1 MKIGGTP
8 VLVCFAVFSAPFVYA
23 SPLYSLPER
32 VDTNP
37 ANETVTTSS
46 NSSLPDAPDAA
57 AIAAASSSIRNG
69 KLTHLRLETRPF
81 SAIAVGVT
89 TGLGGIGFDVA
100 TPLATKINLRLSGSF
115 LNYNPAVT
123 ADNVAVNAA
132 ITLRSVGAG
141 VELFPYRSSFH
152 ITPGLTLY
160 NGNHAAAVTN
170 IAPGSDFT
178 VNDTDYLSD
187 AADPVHGYFDVN
199 LGRKLAPSLT
209 VGFGNMLRTDSH
221 WSVPVDV
228 GFQYVGQPK
237 LTLKMTGST
246 CDPGG
251 ANCDTIANDPEA
263 IADLAAEQAKINKE
277 ISPLRFYPII
287 KVGLSYRFGR
297 NHKREY
303 WY

>member
-1 MKIGGTP
+1 
-8 VLVCFAVFSAPFVYA
+8 
-23 SPLYSLPER
+23 
-32 VDTNP
+32 
-37 ANETVTTSS
+37 
-46 NSSLPDAPDAA
+46 
-57 AIAAASSSIRNG
+57 
-69 KLTHLRLETRPF
+69 LTHLRLETRPF
-81 SAIAVGVT
+81 SAIAIGVT
-89 TGLGGIGFDVA
+89 TGIDGIGFDVA

-152 ITPGLTLY
+152 ITPGFTFY
-160 NGNHAAAVTN
+160 NGNHAVAVTN
-170 IAPGSDFT
+170 IAPGTNFT
-178 VNDTDYLSD
+178 VNDTEYLSD
-187 AADPVHGYFDVN
+187 AADPVHGYFALN

-209 VGFGNMLRTDSH
+209 AGFGNMLRTDSH

-237 LTLKMTGST
+237 LTLNMTGST

-251 ANCDTIANDPEA
+251 GDCDTIANDPQA
-263 IADLAAEQAKINKE
+263 IADLAAEQTKINKE
-277 ISPLRFYPII
+277 IAPLRFYPIVKI
-287 KVGLSYRFGR
+287 GLSYRFGP

-303 WY
+303 WQ